1 MLMTKDTKINTLNI
15 GLMLISCVAAFIM
28 PFEVFLFAY
37 AVMGPLHY
45 LTEISWLHDKKYYT
59 KGKYDYVI
67 LVSIGVLITLEYF
80 AYKFQFWPFNTEENR
95 EIANNWS
102 LGDKLLFL
110 AFFGSIIM
118 AFVKNTTV
126 KIVALLLIFFISNG
140 VFTAD
145 NASDRQESKLF
156 YIFSA
161 FVPTLIHVYLFTGLF
176 MLFGA
181 LKSRSRSGLWSVVVF
196 VICPI
201 LLLMLFPNTS
211 FVGVSNYGM
220 GAYGG
225 PTSHEG
231 FFDLNQ
237 GILARF
243 FEPAAIAQHTPG
255 IDVAK
260 DSEETIWTALVF
272 RSQTG
277 ILLMRFIAFAY
288 MYHYLNWFSKTEVIR
303 WHKVPKARF
312 IAVIVLWVGSL
323 VIYAID
329 YTKGLQW
336 LFFLSFCHV
345 LLEFPLNFQSIVGI
359 FREVGSISKK
369 GFTPKPA

>member
-1 MLMTKDTKINTLNI
+1 MTKDTKINTLNI

-67 LVSIGVLITLEYF
+67 LVAIGVLITLEYF
-80 AYKFQFWPFNTEENR
+80 AYKFQFWPFHTEENR
-95 EIANNWS
+95 EIANDWS

-118 AFVKNTTV
+118 AFVKNTTI
-126 KIVALLLIFFISNG
+126 KIVALLLIFFVSNG

-196 VICPI
+196 VLCPI
-201 LLLMLFPNTS
+201 LLLLLFPHTS

-220 GAYGG
+220 GAYGS
-225 PTSHEG
+225 PANDEG
-231 FFDLNQ
+231 FFSLNQ

-243 FEPAAIAQHTPG
+243 FEPAAIAQNTPG

-260 DSEETIWTALVF
+260 DSEATIWTALVF

-312 IAVIVLWVGSL
+312 IAVIVLWVASL

-359 FREVGSISKK
+359 FREVGSISKN
-369 GFTPKPA
+369 GFTPKAA